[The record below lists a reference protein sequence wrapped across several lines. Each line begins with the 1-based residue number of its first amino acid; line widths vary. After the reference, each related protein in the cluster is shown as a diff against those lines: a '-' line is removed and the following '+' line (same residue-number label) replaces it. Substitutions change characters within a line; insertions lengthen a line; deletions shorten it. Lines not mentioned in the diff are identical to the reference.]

1 MRNLLA
7 LIGAVV
13 VLFAGLGWYLGWY
26 KFALEPGANGN
37 QRIQIDLD
45 THKIADDVEK
55 AGKTVGSA
63 VQGAA
68 GKGEQPKVQPAE
80 FVGPPLPPDMSPRGA
95 AAGTAPPSGQ
105 FTLPTQRRN

>member
-7 LIGAVV
+7 LIGAAL

-45 THKIADDVEK
+45 THKIAEDVEK

-63 VQGAA
+63 VQGATKA
-68 GKGEQPKVQPAE
+68 EQPSAQPAD
-80 FVGPPLPPDMSPRGA
+80 FVGPPLPPDMPPRGA
-95 AAGTAPPSGQ
+95 TTAAPPPPGQ
-105 FTLPTQRRN
+105 FTLPTPRRN